1 MLLYLQ
7 CLTRKNRYMP
17 RQERTKS
24 GTGIY
29 HVMLRGINR
38 QDIFEDAEDYLQM
51 VACLRMITES
61 PGSLKII
68 APTSDVTI
76 YSDGTAS
83 IDEGKEWVEYTNGE
97 ITNTYLGSKLPGT
110 EEFDDDNFWEKYSSF
125 HF

>member
-1 MLLYLQ
+1 
-7 CLTRKNRYMP
+7 MP